1 MFFVSYELPPKV
13 NLTLNDSSHNLRDC
27 GSVVEKDIHFP
38 VETCEKQVLF
48 SIGSK
53 QQDTKLDIV
62 DFHKY
67 NMPPIR
73 QRCFNSQLIQNIG
86 SDFCK
91 EETNTMIQQVPSS
104 SPNVPHFRPAY
115 GGNMKHYRWNT
126 NRNHR

>member
-1 MFFVSYELPPKV
+1 MFFVSYELSPKV
-13 NLTLNDSSHNLRDC
+13 NLTLNDSSQNLRDC
-27 GSVVEKDIHFP
+27 ASVERDLNFAIDIR
-38 VETCEKQVLF
+38 EKQALF
-48 SIGSK
+48 SIGPK
-53 QQDTKLDIV
+53 QQETKLDII
-62 DFHKY
+62 DFNKY

-104 SPNVPHFRPAY
+104 PHVPHFRPVY

-126 NRNHR
+126 SRSHR